1 MAATSKMGLQ
11 YSENLCETKLKKN
24 VGLAK
29 KVLKVEYYCSPMI
42 RKENMLRR
50 NLSVVANSSGD
61 MINGK
66 MLHGIH
72 VGDDPYVGKKISSTD
87 ACMLGKF
94 VEGRLLAEHVH
105 HVVQH
110 FMMWYNTLTT
120 SSTIPFPLRLKS
132 TFVIRSCEIDRDKMA
147 HGNPHESS
155 PALNYVSSSGLAGN
169 GFGTTREMSLRKLIR
184 VVTRI
189 HIQVEKYSFWG
200 DVVEIDTWLDAAGK
214 NGVRRDWIIRDCNT
228 QKIITRATGTWV
240 IMNSE
245 TRRLCKI
252 PEQVREEIQPFYLN
266 RLAMAAAQN
275 HNEKIEKLT
284 DETACWKNPIRISSK
299 MERHGCQPPRHQC
312 RICWSPWQA

>member
-1 MAATSKMGLQ
+1 
-11 YSENLCETKLKKN
+11 
-24 VGLAK
+24 
-29 KVLKVEYYCSPMI
+29 
-42 RKENMLRR
+42 
-50 NLSVVANSSGD
+50 
-61 MINGK
+61 

-120 SSTIPFPLRLKS
+120 SFTIPFSLWLKS
-132 TFVIRSCEIDRDKMA
+132 TLQQLLM
-147 HGNPHESS
+147 HGGKSNVET
-155 PALNYVSSSGLAGN
+155 ALNYVSSSGLAGN

-184 VVTRI
+184 VVTHTHSSREV
-189 HIQVEKYSFWG
+189 HFWG

-266 RLAMAAAQN
+266 RLAMAAAQTTMKKLKSSLMKLHAGRIQSGLAPRWSDMDAN
-275 HNEKIEKLT
+275 FHAINVGSAGVLGKHESEVHNGLNLRLRASHVAASI
-284 DETACWKNPIRISSK
+284 
-299 MERHGCQPPRHQC
+299 PPDPP
-312 RICWSPWQA
+312 SLPL